1 MMNGVDSVVC
11 QLCNTNDNFLPNIQE
26 NKNHD
31 NFFFF
36 FLYQVFMF
44 FFYEHLENNLEKS
57 LEGFGGAGTATTPSK
72 T

>member
-1 MMNGVDSVVC
+1 MVSIALFVSFV
-11 QLCNTNDNFLPNIQE
+11 IQMIIFYQTF
-26 NKNHD
+26 KKTKIMTIIII
-31 NFFFF
+31 FF
-36 FLYQVFMF
+36 YQVFMF